1 MGVVGGWCWPKS
13 PLSPVVSSQ
22 ELEALGSPTAP
33 PHVEQRPLEEEVSQ
47 QQTAP
52 RSSKDSL
59 TTGRPPA
66 WPPTPTHCWAS
77 LPGSRP
83 PLARK
88 FKKKKKKHRNEPHVD
103 PGIQIIKEEEKEEG

>member
-52 RSSKDSL
+52 RSSKDRQPDHRQAPCMASNSHAL
-59 TTGRPPA
+59 LGKPSWKPA
-66 WPPTPTHCWAS
+66 S
-77 LPGSRP
+77 SGQEIEE
-83 PLARK
+83 
-88 FKKKKKKHRNEPHVD
+88 KKKTQK
-103 PGIQIIKEEEKEEG
+103 